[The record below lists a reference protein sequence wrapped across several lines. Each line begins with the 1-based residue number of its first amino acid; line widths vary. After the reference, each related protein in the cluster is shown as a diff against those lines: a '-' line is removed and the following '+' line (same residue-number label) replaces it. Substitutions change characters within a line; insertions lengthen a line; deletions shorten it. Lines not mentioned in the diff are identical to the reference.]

1 MRHPLAGATP
11 PRRGWFL
18 ATLISFLL
26 SSVARAETLPSP
38 GLVDSRIRVVEYSR
52 DEVYRLHGYVGYQID
67 LQFETGE
74 VFVGMG
80 AGDLQ
85 GLSFVPQDN
94 HLFIK
99 PKAARISTN
108 LTVLTSR
115 RSYQFDYTATLR
127 RPGPVDTTVIYALR
141 FIYGQSE
148 ERSAESVRRLL
159 EGAQASRT
167 RNVDYWYCGSAAL
180 KPAAASDDGV
190 HTRLKFGR
198 RGEQPA
204 IFILNEDGSESL
216 LNFSMDNED
225 VVIHRVARELILRR
239 GKLAGRVF
247 NKGYSGSGERLP
259 TGTVSPEVE
268 RATRSDAHDRK
279 E

>member
-1 MRHPLAGATP
+1 MRRQPVGATP
-11 PRRGWFL
+11 PRYRLFL
-18 ATLISFLL
+18 ATLLSFLMA
-26 SSVARAETLPSP
+26 SVVRAETLPSP
-38 GLVDSRIRVVEYSR
+38 GLVDGRIRVVEYSR

-80 AGDLQ
+80 AGDLE

-99 PKAARISTN
+99 PKAARIRTN

-127 RPGPVDTTVIYALR
+127 RPGPDDTVIYALR

-148 ERSAESVRRLL
+148 ERSAGPVRRLL
-159 EGAQASRT
+159 QDAQAIRP
-167 RNVDYWYCGSAAL
+167 RNIDYWYCGSAAL
-180 KPAAASDDGV
+180 RPTAASDDGV
-190 HTRLKFGR
+190 HTWLAFGHR
-198 RGEQPA
+198 AEQPA
-204 IFILNEDGSESL
+204 VFVLNEDGSESL
-216 LNFSMDNED
+216 LNFSMDNGD
-225 VVIHRVARELILRR
+225 VVIHRVAPELIVRR
-239 GKLAGRVF
+239 GKLSGRVI

-259 TGTVSPEVE
+259 TGTVSPDVE
-268 RATRSDAHDRK
+268 RATRSDSHDRK